1 MAGIPF
7 RSLGNAKIAGT
18 SDIPPFP
25 FVFATETASLL
36 APDKTA
42 APARIRVYPGN
53 RTLRRLT
60 RQQCFNVF
68 RTQDRLRRKCRF
80 RYPHADNLVPR
91 TYVPSYL
98 ILFQR
103 ATTVQVTV
111 TAGPRLIRILPIIR
125 QCGIPAFLFI
135 TAVIL
140 QQIPVLFPVYITI
153 SVCATLCQRISTAVL
168 VRIL

>member
-1 MAGIPF
+1 MACIPF

-18 SDIPPFP
+18 SDIPRSRLCSPP
-25 FVFATETASLL
+25 KLHPCSLQTRRL
-36 APDKTA
+36 LRPEF
-42 APARIRVYPGN
+42 VYPGN
-53 RTLRRLT
+53 RILRRLT

-125 QCGIPAFLFI
+125 QCGIPAFL
-135 TAVIL
+135 L
-140 QQIPVLFPVYITI
+140 
-153 SVCATLCQRISTAVL
+153 
-168 VRIL
+168 